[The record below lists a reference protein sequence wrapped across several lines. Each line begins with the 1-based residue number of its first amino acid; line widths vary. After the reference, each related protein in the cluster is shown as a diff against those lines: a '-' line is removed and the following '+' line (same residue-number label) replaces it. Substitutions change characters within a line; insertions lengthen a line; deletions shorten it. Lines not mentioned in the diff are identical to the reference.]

1 MILLAEARAAMVV
14 PWRWA
19 MPERVSPARTVM
31 VPPVLVLF
39 WPLLFWLL
47 LLLPAFWLPEVEVA
61 LVPGRVS
68 FWPG

>member
-1 MILLAEARAAMVV
+1 MKEPALILLAEARAAMVV

-31 VPPVLVLF
+31 VPPV
-39 WPLLFWLL
+39 PLLFWLL